1 MVSKEADINAMEK
14 CIVLPL
20 LNSATHKNQLIDE
33 VAEVISKWLNKRI
46 STQTISKGIKER
58 ESMSTTGF
66 GNGFAIPHGKIAD
79 LETPIL
85 AIFSLENA
93 AEWKSLDNQ
102 KVTHLFVILVPEKDR
117 QNTHLTLLST
127 LSYHLIDEQVQE
139 KIKRIRDD
147 KEMEQYIEL
156 IFQKGKGGEE

>member
-1 MVSKEADINAMEK
+1 MSKEVSINTMEK

-20 LNSATHKNQLIDE
+20 LNSATDKNHLIDE
-33 VAEVISKWLNKRI
+33 VAEVISKWLNKSI
-46 STQTISKGIKER
+46 STQTISEGIKER
-58 ESMSTTGF
+58 EAMSTTGF
-66 GNGFAIPHGKIAD
+66 GNGFAIPHGKIAE

-93 AEWKSLDNQ
+93 VEWKSLDDQ

-139 KIKRIRDD
+139 RIKGIRDN

-156 IFQKGKGGEE
+156 IFQKGRGGEEE